1 MTWAISAVEK
11 TNLFARPQMLLAP
24 AHSGV
29 RPAKAQYYSFND
41 FDRFAE
47 ISSGWGS
54 AAAET
59 PGVVADFPLHATR
72 IVAIAAGGAFFVED
86 FPQHA
91 VMKIAFALRGE

>member
-1 MTWAISAVEK
+1 M
-11 TNLFARPQMLLAP
+11 
-24 AHSGV
+24 SGD
-29 RPAKAQYYSFND
+29 KAQYCSLND
-41 FDRFAE
+41 FNRFAE
-47 ISSGWGS
+47 ISGGQGG

-59 PGVVADFPLHATR
+59 AGIVADFPLHATR